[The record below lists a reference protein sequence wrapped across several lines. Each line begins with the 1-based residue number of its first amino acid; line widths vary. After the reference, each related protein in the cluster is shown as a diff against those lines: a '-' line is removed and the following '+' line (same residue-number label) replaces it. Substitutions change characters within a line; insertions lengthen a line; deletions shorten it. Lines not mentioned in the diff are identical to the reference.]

1 MHNQAPLGPVLAQ
14 GTAPASVL
22 YGQPD
27 LRWEAQSQK
36 TVKYT
41 SDGGERQWSAMYV
54 STPYRAF
61 GNWRQGLGA
70 AVPFGL
76 PFVI

>member
-14 GTAPASVL
+14 GTALASVL

-36 TVKYT
+36 T
-41 SDGGERQWSAMYV
+41 DGGERQWSAMYV

-61 GNWRQGLGA
+61 GNRRQGLGA
-70 AVPFGL
+70 TVPFGL